1 MFAVGALR
9 GERDAGDAGN
19 PRARPI
25 VHHRGIHIKLMPE
38 VLVVMSDGVMLSCHS
53 EKFLVRTVSPVG
65 ERMGKH
71 D

>member
-1 MFAVGALR
+1 
-9 GERDAGDAGN
+9 
-19 PRARPI
+19 
-25 VHHRGIHIKLMPE
+25 MPE

>member
-9 GERDAGDAGN
+9 SERDAGD
-19 PRARPI
+19 PRDPCARPI

-38 VLVVMSDGVMLSCHS
+38 VLVVMSNGVMLSCHS

-65 ERMGKH
+65 ERMDKY